1 VLWAGPGAVVRWQGP
16 GGGAACW
23 WPDRSAGGRPSFP
36 CRADQPPDGA
46 VDKPRRWSPSAVSLR
61 GMFLVDAL
69 RGLLRPATCLS
80 CGAPAAWPCCV
91 RCLPSVPGA
100 VGPWALA
107 ADPEVVVWALGPYRD
122 ALRTA
127 VLAGKFDGQPAALTE
142 LGRRLGAALAA
153 AGVGADLVTF
163 VAAGRV
169 AGPPRDHAE
178 RIAAGVATALDLPL
192 VGLLAPAGGRDL
204 GRARRVGRPDR
215 APPPRPP
222 PKASHRLAGG
232 RLLLVDD
239 LATTGGTLAGAATTL
254 RLAGARRVEAA
265 VLAATPTAL
274 RPPQPLS
281 AHPNRSPPTP
291 PSLPPA
297 HLTPHRLS
305 PAPPHPRSPPHRAPC
320 PSLTVRAPTRL
331 VPIRLSRPALRRP
344 ASADPASADPASAPG
359 PPPTTPPTHP
369 RSADALAP
377 KPAPAPGPD
386 PYHGPPPL
394 GPGGGG
400 GLGRGVSRWRYDRD
414 LPCSWRSHCVVVT
427 PFGV

>member
-1 VLWAGPGAVVRWQGP
+1 V
-16 GGGAACW
+16 
-23 WPDRSAGGRPSFP
+23 
-36 CRADQPPDGA
+36 
-46 VDKPRRWSPSAVSLR
+46 
-61 GMFLVDAL
+61 
-69 RGLLRPATCLS
+69 
-80 CGAPAAWPCCV
+80 
-91 RCLPSVPGA
+91 
-100 VGPWALA
+100 LA

-222 PKASHRLAGG
+222 PKARHRLAGG

-274 RPPQPLS
+274 RPPEAQPLS
-281 AHPNRSPPTP
+281 AHPNRSPPTA
-291 PSLPPA
+291 PSL
-297 HLTPHRLS
+297 
-305 PAPPHPRSPPHRAPC
+305 HRAHQAVLLDELGVAGRIDLRRVSVDSF
-320 PSLTVRAPTRL
+320 SLRAVKGDLTGANPIDRGKQGSKLHLAGDASGLPLAVILSAANANDATMFEAVL
-331 VPIRLSRPALRRP
+331 DDIPPIRMPTGRRRRRPGKVHGDKAYDHRRCRAYLRRR
-344 ASADPASADPASAPG
+344 G
-359 PPPTTPPTHP
+359 IRP
-369 RSADALAP
+369 RIARRMIESSERLGRHRWTIERTGAWLGGWRRLRIRYERCSERFYALAML
-377 KPAPAPGPD
+377 ACSVICFHALQQ
-386 PYHGPPPL
+386 PP
-394 GPGGGG
+394 
-400 GLGRGVSRWRYDRD
+400 
-414 LPCSWRSHCVVVT
+414 
-427 PFGV
+427 